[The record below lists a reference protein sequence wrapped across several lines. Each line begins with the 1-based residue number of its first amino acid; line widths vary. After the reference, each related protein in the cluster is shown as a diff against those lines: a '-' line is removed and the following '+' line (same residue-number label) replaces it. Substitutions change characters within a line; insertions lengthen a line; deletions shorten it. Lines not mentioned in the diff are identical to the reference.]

1 MAEPQ
6 AARRRLDDATAAAAA
21 GPGDADAQQQLV
33 AARRLA
39 EISRYYDVARGFG
52 RVVGRAGLDRGDGCT
67 CIMTGGGTGI
77 MEAQSG
83 TCASRSSRSAAPA
96 RA

>member
-1 MAEPQ
+1 LTKVKPKP
-6 AARRRLDDATAAAAA
+6 ATAATAAS
-21 GPGDADAQQQLV
+21 PGDAQQQLV

-39 EISRYYDVARGFG
+39 KISRYFDVARGFG

-67 CIMTGGGTGI
+67 CIMTGGGPGI